1 MQIANN
7 PLFIEDLSVEANEII
22 RGTTAKRDI
31 IVINL
36 GDKKAD
42 IDIWIAVG
50 DTKSEA
56 LLRWCTFSRSNPLR
70 LEPKEK
76 CEVTL
81 FFEVPPQA
89 NPGLYNYDILIEAP
103 FQYPDKLFRR
113 PQQLRVSRSDRE
125 GEWDTE
131 PGFTLQPLTSS
142 TNPYLLQAGDKLG
155 IKVIVENR
163 SKRVDRFY
171 LACPELTHEW
181 YSVRYPESSIET
193 AGVVQETDGLQ
204 LNPGNTGEIT
214 LLLHPPQFTLAG
226 NYFPTVRLISSN
238 REDLVLLDVVY
249 LQLLS
254 DERLDIQ
261 LRPFLLK
268 IPTQDGRFEVE
279 LTNQGNITREIAIAA
294 SDREELFS
302 YTPEFPAVLLTP
314 KSTSNILFKLQP
326 RKWWRRPFWGKALEF
341 NFDIGLEN
349 NHVLLRPEPLKP
361 SALPKELPQ
370 GTLIWE
376 PRPWWQFLLPFLL
389 LLLVLLGMFSVGAFL
404 LWQKFLVHPK
414 IDRLE
419 PVAKVYQE
427 IADQPINLNLTLRKW
442 RTWEWRNWK
451 IKNISKLSTVKIIPQ
466 SREGTG
472 KIISY
477 SYNDLLKFCQPVDTR
492 LNCKNIP
499 TETKKAGEYTFQ
511 IEVYSQDQ
519 NKPADTKETDTIAI
533 QPIDTPTIIQFY
545 PSSQV
550 YRKNLKEQVV
560 LSWKISHPDRIQNL
574 ILTQQSNNA
583 SPVKK
588 TFIRCNPQN
597 SQTQELTA
605 NTDSIE
611 KIEGREFLVC
621 QGIATNV
628 TQPGNYIFKLEVF
641 SKQNPS
647 QASDTKQTDT
657 ITIQASPV
665 PKVIGKIL
673 PNKSTYEYQEPVFL
687 SWQLTNPSQI
697 KELKIVQQGS
707 DGSTILNTLSLNQ
720 CDIQRSF
727 LGINQQQSNW
737 EINQQNSREI
747 IQPNNPQ
754 FIQQNSSIIAQQNNP
769 GIIQQNSPPIIQQ
782 NSSGITEQNN
792 SGITQQNSSQITEQ
806 NNPGIIQQNSPRI
819 IQRNSSEITRQNNPG
834 IIQQNSS
841 VITEPN
847 NFPAIEPATNSDIAI
862 CENIPVIPTGSGSYT
877 YRLEVFSAQNPD
889 RPSDIKEADTITVN
903 PLPVPKIAQISS
915 TKPFYEAVKN
925 EEILLSWQ
933 ISNAYR
939 IKELRLIGLA
949 ADGSVNSQL
958 KRYPIINNSLPQ
970 QLINFC
976 TLITANLICQNLPTG
991 AKQAG
996 DYTFRL
1002 TVLPKQASGDMEI
1015 ARDTPTVKIK
1025 PVPPKPATPV
1035 NIIYFRVNGQDVS
1048 AKPKYVYEINKYR
1061 KPVDIIV
1068 SWKVEDGED
1077 IKVELLPVGDVQ
1089 KPEGARV
1096 LTLSKPPSSVT
1107 ITLRVTNKAG
1117 EQKMQ
1122 SIMIDTIEPSFLTQP
1137 QTPVPGGSTPGETA
1151 PGGSAPGGSAPD
1163 GASPSPS
1170 NPDRL
1175 SPIELPPKP
1184 D

>member
-1 MQIANN
+1 MTMQIANN

-31 IVINL
+31 IVRNL

-50 DTKSEA
+50 DAKSEP
-56 LLRWCTFSRSNPLR
+56 LLRWCTFSRANPLR

-113 PQQLRVSRSDRE
+113 PQQLRVSRSERD

-142 TNPYLLQAGDKLG
+142 TNPYLLQAGDKLEV
-155 IKVIVENR
+155 KVIVENR

-171 LACPELTHEW
+171 LICPELTHDW
-181 YSVRYPESSIET
+181 YSIRYPESSIES
-193 AGVVQETDGLQ
+193 AGTVQETDGLQ
-204 LNPGNTGEIT
+204 LNPGNAGEMT

-254 DERLDIQ
+254 DERLDVQ
-261 LRPFLLK
+261 LRPLLLK

-294 SDREELFS
+294 SDPEELFS
-302 YTPEFPAVLLTP
+302 YTPEFRAVLLTP

-341 NFDIGLEN
+341 NFDIELEN
-349 NHVLLRPEPLKP
+349 NPVLLLPEHLKP
-361 SALPKELPQ
+361 SALPKEFPQ

-389 LLLVLLGMFSVGAFL
+389 LLLVLLGMLSVGAFL

-419 PVAKVYQE
+419 PVAKVSQE
-427 IADQPINLNLTLRKW
+427 IAGKPVYLNLTLRNW
-442 RTWEWRNWK
+442 RTWEWKNWK
-451 IKNISKLSTVKIIPQ
+451 IQNTSKLSTVKIIPQ
-466 SREGTG
+466 SRAGTG
-472 KIISY
+472 RIISY
-477 SYNDLLKFCQPVDTR
+477 SYNELLKFCQPVDNR
-492 LNCKNIP
+492 LNCKNLP
-499 TETKKAGEYTFQ
+499 TETKSAGDYTFKV
-511 IEVYSQDQ
+511 EVYSQGQ
-519 NKPADTKETDTIAI
+519 NKPSDTKETDTIAI
-533 QPIDTPTIIQFY
+533 QPIDTPTIIQFS
-545 PSSQV
+545 PTSQV
-550 YRKNLKEQVV
+550 YRENLKEQVV

-597 SQTQELTA
+597 LPIQGLQA

-657 ITIQASPV
+657 ITVQGSPV
-665 PKVIGKIL
+665 PKFIGKIL
-673 PNKSTYEYQEPVFL
+673 PNKSSYEYQEPVFL
-687 SWQLTNPSQI
+687 SWQLTNPSHI

-720 CDIQRSF
+720 CDIQGSSP
-727 LGINQQQSNW
+727 GINQQ
-737 EINQQNSREI
+737 
-747 IQPNNPQ
+747 PNNW
-754 FIQQNSSIIAQQNNP
+754 
-769 GIIQQNSPPIIQQ
+769 
-782 NSSGITEQNN
+782 
-792 SGITQQNSSQITEQ
+792 
-806 NNPGIIQQNSPRI
+806 GIIQQNSPRI
-819 IQRNSSEITRQNNPG
+819 IQQNNPQFIQQNSSEVTQQNSPG

-841 VITEPN
+841 EITQQNSPGIIQQNSSEITQQNNPRIIQQNTPGITQQNN
-847 NFPAIEPATNSDIAI
+847 NFPVIEPATNSDIAI
-862 CENIPVIPTGSGSYT
+862 CENIRVVPTAAGSYT
-877 YRLEVFSAQNPD
+877 YRLEVFSAQNLD
-889 RPSDIKEADTITVN
+889 RPSDVKETDTITVN

-915 TKPFYEAVKN
+915 TKPFYEAAKK
-925 EEILLSWQ
+925 EEIFLNWQ
-933 ISNAYR
+933 ISNAAQ

-949 ADGSVNSQL
+949 ADGTVNSQL
-958 KRYPIINNSLPQ
+958 KRYPIINNSLPR
-970 QLINFC
+970 QLSNFC
-976 TLITANLICQNLPTG
+976 TLTANLICQNLPTG

-996 DYTFRL
+996 DYTFKL
-1002 TVLPKQASGDMEI
+1002 TVIPKQASGDTEI
-1015 ARDTPTVKIK
+1015 AQNTPTVKIK
-1025 PVPPKPATPV
+1025 PVPPKPATPL

-1048 AKPKYVYEINKYR
+1048 AKPKYVYEINKDR

-1077 IKVELLPVGDVQ
+1077 IKVELFPVGDVP
-1089 KPEGARV
+1089 KPQGART

-1107 ITLRVTNKAG
+1107 ITLKVTNKAG

-1122 SIMIDTIEPSFLTQP
+1122 SVTIDTIEPSFLTQP
-1137 QTPVPGGSTPGETA
+1137 QTPAPEGSALGETA
-1151 PGGSAPGGSAPD
+1151 PGGGTVPGGSAPG